1 LVAVHRLE
9 ESIAPESAIWVGLHD
24 WRYMLRQ
31 RLGLSLQL
39 YRALNS
45 PDAWAEISLLFVTFR
60 YHI

>member
-1 LVAVHRLE
+1 MHRLE
-9 ESIAPESAIWVGLHD
+9 ESITPESAIWVGLHD
-24 WRYMLRQ
+24 WRNMLRQ
-31 RLGLSLQL
+31 RLGLSLQM